1 MGQKS
6 PIYLLLIGLPELL
19 LSGLLVTKGNNHPMT
34 RASIYALNVWG
45 AAVTAQLSREA
56 SRQRENSR

>member
-6 PIYLLLIGLPELL
+6 PIYLLLIGLPERL
-19 LSGLLVTKGNNHPMT
+19 LSGPLVIKGNNRPVT

-45 AAVTAQLSREA
+45 AAALAQLSGEA
-56 SRQRENSR
+56 SRQREDSR

>member
-19 LSGLLVTKGNNHPMT
+19 LSGLLAIKGNNHPVT
-34 RASIYALNVWG
+34 RVSIYALNVWG
-45 AAVTAQLSREA
+45 AAAIAQLSGEA
-56 SRQRENSR
+56 SRQREDSR